1 MTHILKARLFECYD
15 MRHHHEA
22 PQMQR
27 DTSRVNESPRFGGFV
42 SPVHQHSP
50 PPPQPLLDQERKE
63 QVRVER
69 AELCG
74 RKRGSEKL

>member
-42 SPVHQHSP
+42 SPVHQQPATP
-50 PPPQPLLDQERKE
+50 PSTSARP
-63 QVRVER
+63 
-69 AELCG
+69 G
-74 RKRGSEKL
+74 EKGTG